1 MLTGPTARAPT
12 AEGHG
17 VAVGA
22 LVRHLAQ
29 AALWVPEK
37 GEPASACLTW
47 FHRKP

>member
-17 VAVGA
+17 VALGA

-29 AALWVPEK
+29 VAFWVLEK
-37 GEPASACLTW
+37 GSLQARA
-47 FHRKP
+47 